1 MYFSR
6 TSAVVR
12 FSSFEPLVEVD
23 FLQLKQVFGFQPG
36 NLAKVAGV
44 TVNALEHVSQENEGI
59 TMSIPYNIGAG
70 KSKKGSGIL
79 DLVFYV

>member
-1 MYFSR
+1 M
-6 TSAVVR
+6 VR

-23 FLQLKQVFGFQPG
+23 FLQLKHVFGFQPG
-36 NLAKVAGV
+36 NLARVAGV
-44 TVNALEHVSQENEGI
+44 TLNALEQLSQENEGI
-59 TMSIPYNIGAG
+59 TMSVPYNIGTG